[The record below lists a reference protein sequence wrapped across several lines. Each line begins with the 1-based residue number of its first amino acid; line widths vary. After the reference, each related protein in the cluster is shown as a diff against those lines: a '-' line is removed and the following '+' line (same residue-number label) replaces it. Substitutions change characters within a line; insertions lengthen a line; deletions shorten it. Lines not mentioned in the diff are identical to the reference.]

1 MTKKTIRSENQKTKY
16 YALAAIVLF
25 TAILFSRIVRNEI
38 LYGWDDGE
46 YVQDESIRNM
56 DVKAFF
62 STYYLGMYQPLAV
75 FTLALNY
82 QAGKDNP
89 APYHATNLLIHLIN
103 VLLVFYLIQQLTRRL
118 EIASIMAFLFA
129 IHPMHV
135 EAVSWIATRSNGL
148 YSAFYL
154 SALLSYVVYLEK
166 KKAGLLVL
174 TFLLFVLSCFSKSM
188 AVTLPVL
195 LLLFDYFQNRRFD
208 NRAILEKVPFFI
220 TSIIF
225 GLVSIQAASQ
235 FGHIRNLVVEY
246 NLADRVVMIIYA
258 VVFYILR
265 ALIPMN
271 LSAVYAYPDKTNGWL
286 PMEYYLALI
295 PLILLIIWV
304 VRSRK
309 YRREM
314 VFGFG
319 FFLITISVVLP
330 LVWSRMLML
339 ADRYTYIPY
348 LGLFFLFAIGFLK
361 LKVNTRLSVRRYKP
375 VVYGLIAV
383 YTVFLSVTSWQRT
396 QVWKD
401 APTMITDVIE
411 KNRSDVDVSIGYFF
425 RGNIRDLS
433 EDMQGALNDFSRAI
447 ELNPSYTM
455 AYNNRGIIRGSLQD
469 FEGALDDFNKAVELE
484 PGYADAIYN
493 RGNAHYYLEMI
504 NEACSDWNQAERL
517 GSKQAGV
524 IRKRYCR

>member
-1 MTKKTIRSENQKTKY
+1 MKKKSIRTENPKTKY
-16 YALAAIVLF
+16 FTLAAIVLF
-25 TAILFSRIVRNEI
+25 TAILFSGIVNNEI

-46 YVQDESIRNM
+46 YIGDERIQKL
-56 DVKAFF
+56 DVGSFF

-75 FTLALNY
+75 LSLSLNY
-82 QAGKDNP
+82 QTGNDNP
-89 APYHATNLLIHLIN
+89 VPYHATNLLIHLIN
-103 VLLVFYLIQQLTRRL
+103 IILVFFLLHRLTKKP
-118 EIASIMAFLFA
+118 EMAMIVAFLFA

-154 SALLSYVVYLEK
+154 SALLSYWIYLEK
-166 KKAGLLVL
+166 KKTGLLVL

-195 LLLFDYFQNRRFD
+195 LLLFDYFQNRRYD
-208 NRAILEKVPFFI
+208 SRAILEKVPFFI

-265 ALIPMN
+265 AFMPMN

-304 VRSRK
+304 VRTHK

-348 LGLFFLFAIGFLK
+348 LGLFYLFAFGFLK
-361 LKVNTRLSVRRYKP
+361 LKDNTSLPVRRYKP
-375 VVYGLIAV
+375 AVYGLIAV
-383 YTVFLSVTSWQRT
+383 YVVFLSVTSWQRT

-433 EDMQGALNDFSRAI
+433 QDMQGALNDFSRAI

-469 FEGALDDFNKAVELE
+469 FEGALEDFNKAVELE

-504 NEACSDWNQAERL
+504 NEACSDWSQAERL

-524 IRKRYCR
+524 IRRRYCR